1 MKKALIVLLLL
12 AVAAGIALVGYAYLN
27 QDTRREEIPFADCER
42 EAVGT
47 WSAAD
52 GDSLPLQIRADH
64 TATVMGEN
72 VTWEVTYSYKGSGGT
87 SQDFFTL
94 TFTDADGQVKY
105 RVSFDYNSDRDIW
118 VCRNVSEID
127 RDGKYHAENNG
138 VSFSRFKEGTV
149 DTIPLSAENW
159 HEYFEIRHFL
169 NVTES
174 IDDKD
179 WLYYAYV
186 CLKPEYVSRVLPTGF
201 KLGLYY
207 DINAH
212 AYFCTVDVDA
222 QTIAIGDP
230 CPDVPAKNLCEPVY
244 YHINPADHKLR
255 DGYLTL
261 ATIATSRDFLN
272 DAYTFIAD
280 DIFIGNANGTL
291 VLVK

>member
-1 MKKALIVLLLL
+1 MKKLLIVLLVLL
-12 AVAAGIALVGYAYLN
+12 ALAGICVYAYIDLN
-27 QDTRREEIPFADCER
+27 TEPHHEDIPYADCEK

-47 WSAAD
+47 WSATD
-52 GDSLPLQIRADH
+52 GDSLPLHIRADH
-64 TATVMGEN
+64 TASVMGEN
-72 VTWEVTYSYKGSGGT
+72 VTWEVTYSYKGTSG
-87 SQDFFTL
+87 DFFTL
-94 TFTDADGQVKY
+94 TFTDADGQAKY
-105 RVSFDYNSDRDIW
+105 KVSFDYNSDRDVW
-118 VCRNVSEID
+118 ACRNVSEID

-149 DTIPLSAENW
+149 DMIPLSAENW

-169 NVTES
+169 NINGTS
-174 IDDKD
+174 NKD

-186 CLKPEYVSRVLPTGF
+186 CLKPEYASRVLPTGY
-201 KLGLYY
+201 KLGVYY
-207 DINAH
+207 DINTH

-222 QTIAIGDP
+222 QTITIGDRS
-230 CPDVPAKNLCEPVY
+230 PDLPVENLCEPVY

-280 DIFIGNANGTL
+280 DVFIGNANGTL